1 MSLTAFLAFLANIPL
16 KGVAAG
22 AAGLGLKSLLNTL
35 LTKLLDRR
43 TERLKDD
50 RSAVEREKDRH
61 HEAKKW
67 QHEAQEREKDRE
79 HEGKKWKHEKALAL
93 INAPARSTSSSVMAV
108 A

>member
-1 MSLTAFLAFLANIPL
+1 MTFPDLLTFLASNPL
-16 KGVAAG
+16 KSAAG
-22 AAGLGLKSLLNTL
+22 AAAGWGLKSLFNTL

-50 RSAVEREKDRH
+50 RSAVEREKDR
-61 HEAKKW
+61 
-67 QHEAQEREKDRE
+67 E

-93 INAPARSTSSSVMAV
+93 INAPARSISSSVMAV